1 MDSRIKDIVETKYT
15 AKTYLERG
23 YDEEVPL
30 ISFAPED
37 LASVIKGIIHVC
49 AGMVSTPDD
58 EQKLLKFAEGI

>member
-49 AGMVSTPDD
+49 AGMVSTPED